1 MMPRISLVLD
11 RADRTYPPGA
21 PVGGTVEVD
30 LSDEWPDARLV
41 LTRQWRA
48 TGHAETDT
56 GDAVDV
62 VVFEGTRPPGRT
74 SHPIAFDAP
83 WGPLTHHGTILR
95 VGWFLTARL
104 EGQGPTLV
112 AEEELHLVGPADA
125 AHSASVSLGPEFGE
139 EDWADHVVGLFEDLT
154 DRDLAPLA
162 RRLAAARQVGILRL
176 LGGLAVLMVGLRWLW
191 TALAGGWARADIF
204 FAAFAGAT
212 AAAGAWLT
220 AWALLPLATSWL
232 AGPFGARLDRAEV
245 RRQERITCAVRL
257 PRRFLEAREAV
268 TATLEATERTRRR
281 AGDRR
286 RDGARRHTARV
297 ERAPAARI
305 GKIEREAGE
314 LLLTITVPADAPPTF
329 ASAHNSLAWS
339 VTVHVRPGR
348 WPAWERRFPLTVRP

>member
-1 MMPRISLVLD
+1 MPRVGLVLD

-21 PVGGTVEVD
+21 PVAGTVEVD
-30 LSDEWPDARLV
+30 LTEEWREARLV
-41 LTRQWRA
+41 LTREWRA
-48 TGHAETDT
+48 KGHAETDT
-56 GDAVDV
+56 GDAVEV
-62 VVFEGTRPPGRT
+62 VLFEGTRPAGRT

-83 WGPLTHHGTILR
+83 WGPVTHHGTLLR

-112 AEEELHLVGPADA
+112 AEEELRLVGPADP
-125 AHSASVSLGPEFGE
+125 AHSTSVSLGPGFGA
-139 EDWADHVVGLFEDLT
+139 EDWADHAVGLLEDLT
-154 DRDLAPLA
+154 DRDLAPVA
-162 RRLAAARQVGILRL
+162 RWIAVARQAGILRL
-176 LGGLAVLMVGLRWLW
+176 LGGLVLLVVGLRWLW
-191 TALAGGWARADIF
+191 AALAGGWARADIF
-204 FAAFAGAT
+204 AAVPGAT

-220 AWALLPLATSWL
+220 GRALLPLATWWL
-232 AGPFGARLDRAEV
+232 AGPFDARLDRAEV
-245 RRQERITCAVRL
+245 RRQDRITCAVRL
-257 PRRFLEAREAV
+257 PRRFLEAKEAV

-286 RDGARRHTARV
+286 RDGVRTHTPRV
-297 ERAPAARI
+297 ERAPAART

-329 ASAHNSLAWS
+329 ASAHNSLGWS